1 VTPLS
6 LVASFGALLFFGTNA
21 MTLVAAA
28 GAVAAAFTNASS
40 ANRIRRLLVSVLAAS
55 VASQA
60 AGFAH
65 VLLGGT
71 LGTFSWPLQGLPIA
85 GAVVAYC
92 LVFGGLTSV
101 AAPLAA
107 RTPIDRSWLKNPLR
121 DCPGAFIA
129 AGIAVGIVEAIGR
142 QAWEIL
148 AVASVPLYF
157 VYRAQARQVPPA
169 AIDAQDRVSVEPPDQ
184 GVSVVD
190 AQGRVTRWNDAL
202 VRMMDCPSERAL
214 GGLLVHSV
222 PGLSPTELPRAIG
235 DVIKDRKPRTLAR
248 LAVNA
253 GGAVRILRVNIV
265 PDAAGA
271 TLFWNDIT
279 DQARAEQAVK
289 RGEERFA
296 LAAEGANE
304 GLWEWDLRTQ
314 EFYASARWKALVGLS
329 AETGIGRPDDWLG
342 RVHADDAASL
352 KRAMDAHLGG
362 ETERFQHE
370 HRIRREDGTYRPVLC
385 RGVAARN
392 AGGRPVRI
400 AGSLVEAG
408 DRGAMPA
415 AEARGTGFRDPLTGL
430 CNRADFVAA
439 LQNQL
444 DEFKQHPGH
453 SFATLYLDLDRFKV
467 VNDSVGHLVGDE
479 LLIGVSRRLEA
490 CLRPGDS
497 IARLGGDEFAI
508 LLAGLSDQTQANAI
522 AFRLQDALSA
532 PFSVGGKEVFTS
544 ASIGIAFSRMEY
556 AGADEMVRDADTAMY
571 HAKARGKARHE
582 LFDGDMR
589 ARALD
594 RLGLENDLRHAVK
607 NNAFE
612 VYYQPIVSLATRT
625 CTGFESLVRWKRN
638 GEMVSPA
645 KFVPVAEE
653 LGLIEALG
661 TWVLQEACR
670 RFADWKRRYPDRG
683 LDCITVNV
691 STRQLMQ
698 QNFLYLV
705 EQTLQEAKMKPSDL
719 RLEITE
725 TALME
730 NPTMAAGLLR
740 GLRDYGVKIYLDD
753 FGTGYSSLSHL
764 HKLPVDALKIDRSF
778 VMSLL
783 LDDRPAIVESILA
796 LASTLGTSVVAEGVE
811 SDLQARELERLG
823 CRQAQGY
830 YFSRPLPAD
839 AVEKLLIAHQPLGE
853 PQRAEQAA

>member
-1 VTPLS
+1 
-6 LVASFGALLFFGTNA
+6 
-21 MTLVAAA
+21 
-28 GAVAAAFTNASS
+28 
-40 ANRIRRLLVSVLAAS
+40 
-55 VASQA
+55 
-60 AGFAH
+60 
-65 VLLGGT
+65 
-71 LGTFSWPLQGLPIA
+71 
-85 GAVVAYC
+85 
-92 LVFGGLTSV
+92 
-101 AAPLAA
+101 
-107 RTPIDRSWLKNPLR
+107 
-121 DCPGAFIA
+121 
-129 AGIAVGIVEAIGR
+129 
-142 QAWEIL
+142 
-148 AVASVPLYF
+148 
-157 VYRAQARQVPPA
+157 
-169 AIDAQDRVSVEPPDQ
+169 
-184 GVSVVD
+184 
-190 AQGRVTRWNDAL
+190 
-202 VRMMDCPSERAL
+202 
-214 GGLLVHSV
+214 
-222 PGLSPTELPRAIG
+222 
-235 DVIKDRKPRTLAR
+235 
-248 LAVNA
+248 
-253 GGAVRILRVNIV
+253 
-265 PDAAGA
+265 
-271 TLFWNDIT
+271 
-279 DQARAEQAVK
+279 
-289 RGEERFA
+289 
-296 LAAEGANE
+296 
-304 GLWEWDLRTQ
+304 
-314 EFYASARWKALVGLS
+314 
-329 AETGIGRPDDWLG
+329 
-342 RVHADDAASL
+342 
-352 KRAMDAHLGG
+352 
-362 ETERFQHE
+362 
-370 HRIRREDGTYRPVLC
+370 
-385 RGVAARN
+385 
-392 AGGRPVRI
+392 
-400 AGSLVEAG
+400 
-408 DRGAMPA
+408 
-415 AEARGTGFRDPLTGL
+415 
-430 CNRADFVAA
+430 
-439 LQNQL
+439 
-444 DEFKQHPGH
+444 
-453 SFATLYLDLDRFKV
+453 
-467 VNDSVGHLVGDE
+467 VGDE

>member
-1 VTPLS
+1 VTLLS
-6 LVASFGALLFFGTNA
+6 LVASFGALLLYGTNA

-28 GAVAAAFTNASS
+28 GAVALAFVDSP
-40 ANRIRRLLVSVLAAS
+40 IKVRRLLVDVT
-55 VASQA
+55 VASIAAQA

-71 LGTFSWPLQGLPIA
+71 LGTFSWPWQGLPIA
-85 GAVVAYC
+85 GAVIAYC
-92 LVFGGLTSV
+92 LAFGSLTSLAV
-101 AAPLAA
+101 PLAT
-107 RTPIDRSWLKNPLR
+107 RTPMDRSWLKNPLR
-121 DCPGAFIA
+121 DCPSAFITAGVA
-129 AGIAVGIVEAIGR
+129 AGLVEAIGR

-157 VYRAQARQVPPA
+157 VYQAQTRQGLPFASGARART
-169 AIDAQDRVSVEPPDQ
+169 SVEPPDH

-190 AQGRVTRWNDAL
+190 SQGRVTRWNDTLA
-202 VRMMDCPSERAL
+202 RITGCRSDRAL
-214 GGLLVHSV
+214 GQSLVHSM
-222 PGLSPTELPRAIG
+222 PSLGQTELPRAIS
-235 DVIKDRKPRTLAR
+235 DVLKDRKPRTLAR
-248 LAVNA
+248 FALNT
-253 GGAVRILRVNIV
+253 GGSVRILRVNIV
-265 PDAAGA
+265 PDGAGA

-279 DQARAEQAVK
+279 EQARAEQAVK

-304 GLWEWDLRTQ
+304 GLWEWDVRSQ
-314 EFYASARWKALVGLS
+314 EFYSSARWKALVGLS
-329 AETGIGRPDDWLG
+329 AETGSGRLEDWLG
-342 RVHADDAASL
+342 RVHADDLASL
-352 KRAMDAHLGG
+352 KTTMEAHLAGQ
-362 ETERFQHE
+362 TERFQHE
-370 HRIRREDGTYRPVLC
+370 HRMRQDDGSYRPVLC

-392 AGGRPVRI
+392 AAGRPIRV
-400 AGSLVEAG
+400 AGSLVDVV
-408 DRGAMPA
+408 DRGVVSA
-415 AEARGTGFRDPLTGL
+415 AARGTGFRDPLTGL
-430 CNRADFVAA
+430 CNRADFVEA
-439 LQNQL
+439 LQVRL
-444 DEFKQHPGH
+444 GEFKQHPSR
-453 SFATLYLDLDRFKV
+453 SFAALYLDLDRFKV

-490 CLRPGDS
+490 CLRPGDCL
-497 IARLGGDEFAI
+497 ARLGGDEFAV
-508 LLAGLSDQTQANAI
+508 LLTGLSDQTQANAI

-544 ASIGIAFSRMEY
+544 ASIGIAFSRIEY
-556 AGADEMVRDADTAMY
+556 SAAEEIVRDADTAMY

-670 RFADWKRRYPDRG
+670 TFADWKRRFPDRG

-705 EQTLQEAKMKPSDL
+705 EQTIEQAKMKPSDL

-725 TALME
+725 TALMD
-730 NPTMAAGLLR
+730 NPTMAAGLLH
-740 GLRDYGVKIYLDD
+740 GLRDFGVKIYLDD

-778 VMSLL
+778 VMSLT

-796 LASTLGTSVVAEGVE
+796 LARTLGTSVVAEGVE
-811 SDLQARELERLG
+811 TDQQARELERLG

-830 YFSRPLPAD
+830 YFSRPLPAE
-839 AVEKLLIAHQPLGE
+839 AVEELLVAHQPIGE
-853 PQRAEQAA
+853 QSRRAVQAA

>member
-1 VTPLS
+1 MTPLS

-28 GAVAAAFTNASS
+28 GAVASSS
-40 ANRIRRLLVSVLAAS
+40 ANKIRRLLVSVVAVS

-60 AGFAH
+60 AGFVH
-65 VLLGGT
+65 LLLGGT
-71 LGTFSWPLQGLPIA
+71 LRTFSWPWQGVPIA

-92 LVFGGLTSV
+92 LVFGGLTFL

-107 RTPIDRSWLKNPLR
+107 RTPIDRSWLTNPLR
-121 DCPGAFIA
+121 DCPGAFVA
-129 AGIAVGIVEAIGR
+129 AGVAVGLVEAIGR

-157 VYRAQARQVPPA
+157 AYRAQSRQARRA
-169 AIDAQDRVSVEPPDQ
+169 AIDVQDRASVEPPDQ
-184 GVSVVD
+184 GISVVD
-190 AQGRVTRWNDAL
+190 SQGRVTRWNNTLA
-202 VRMMDCPSERAL
+202 RMMGCPSERVL
-214 GGLLVHSV
+214 GGSLVHSV
-222 PGLSPTELPRAIG
+222 PGLGQTELPRAIR
-235 DVIKDRKPRTLAR
+235 DVIEDRKPRTLAR
-248 LAVNA
+248 LAMNT

-265 PDAAGA
+265 PDATGV

-314 EFYASARWKALVGLS
+314 EFYASARWKTLVGLS
-329 AETGIGRPDDWLG
+329 AETGSGRPDDWLG
-342 RVHADDAASL
+342 RVHPDDVASL
-352 KRAMDAHLGG
+352 KRAMEAHLGG
-362 ETERFQHE
+362 QSERLQHE
-370 HRIRREDGTYRPVLC
+370 HRIRHDDGTYRPVLC
-385 RGVAARN
+385 RGLAARN

-400 AGSLVEAG
+400 AGSLVAAS
-408 DRGAMPA
+408 DRGVMPA

-439 LQNQL
+439 LQTQL
-444 DEFKQHPGH
+444 DEFKQHPGR

-508 LLAGLSDQTQANAI
+508 LLAGLTDQTQANAI

-544 ASIGIAFSRMEY
+544 ASIGIAFSRIEY
-556 AGADEMVRDADTAMY
+556 TGADEMVRDADTAMY

-661 TWVLQEACR
+661 SWVLQEACR
-670 RFADWKRRYPDRG
+670 RFADWKRRYPDRD

-698 QNFLYLV
+698 QNFLYVV

-725 TALME
+725 TALMD

-740 GLRDYGVKIYLDD
+740 GLREFGVKIYLDD

-783 LDDRPAIVESILA
+783 LEDRPAIVESILA

-811 SDLQARELERLG
+811 SDQQARTLERLG

-830 YFSRPLPAD
+830 YFSRPLPAE
-839 AVEKLLIAHQPLGE
+839 AVEQLLIAHQPLGE